1 MQNISGANEF
11 PYALHT
17 QNLMWSLNLIH
28 TNSGK
33 MPINFDVHISY
44 SQGHAR
50 LLKGAFKAGCTADL
64 SDNVAGQLQNAINC
78 RKWLAQ

>member
-1 MQNISGANEF
+1 M
-11 PYALHT
+11 
-17 QNLMWSLNLIH
+17 H

-50 LLKGAFKAGCTADL
+50 LLNGGAFKAGCTADL
-64 SDNVAGQLQNAINC
+64 SDNVTGQLQNAINC